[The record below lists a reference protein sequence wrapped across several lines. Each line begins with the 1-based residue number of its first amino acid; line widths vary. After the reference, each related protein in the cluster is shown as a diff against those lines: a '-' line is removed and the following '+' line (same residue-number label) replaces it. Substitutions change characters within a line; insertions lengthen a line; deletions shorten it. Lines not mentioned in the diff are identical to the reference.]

1 MPSRTLAGF
10 ATPRYSLVTIRLAK
24 RVQRIKPSPTLA
36 VTARAARLKAEG
48 KDIIGLGAG
57 EPDFDTPVHI
67 ADAGVAAIRAGHTR
81 YTSVDGTNELKDA
94 IIAKFRRDNG
104 LEYARN
110 QILVSSGAKQT
121 VFNLCC
127 ALLDTGDEAIIP
139 APYWVSYPDM
149 VLVADGT
156 PVAIDTRMED
166 GFKITPA
173 QLEAAITPRTRLF
186 ILNSPSN
193 PTGAAYSRKELEAFG
208 AVLARHPEIVIG
220 TDDMYEH
227 IWWGPEPFTSFAT
240 ANPSLYGRTVTING
254 HSKSYAMTGWRIGY
268 CGGPA
273 EVVAAMATIQGQST
287 SNASSISQKAA
298 TVALNSS
305 QDCVREMNVAFK
317 ARHDL
322 VVEGLNALPGI
333 RCIPGWG
340 TFYAFANVELAMR
353 LVGAADDNAFAE
365 FLINEAG
372 VAVVPGSAFGA
383 PGHFRLSF
391 AASAETLKDALG
403 RMGRALAGA
412 QARKRA

>member
-1 MPSRTLAGF
+1 M
-10 ATPRYSLVTIRLAK
+10 TIRLSK

-36 VTARAARLKAEG
+36 VTARAARLKSEG

-81 YTSVDGTNELKDA
+81 YTNVEGTNELKDA
-94 IIAKFRRDNG
+94 IIAKFRRDND
-104 LEYARN
+104 LEYARS
-110 QILVSSGAKQT
+110 QVLVSSGAKQT

-127 ALLDTGDEAIIP
+127 ALLDPGDEAIIL

-156 PVAIDTRMED
+156 PVPVFAGIRD
-166 GFKITPA
+166 GFKITAA
-173 QLEAAITPRTRLF
+173 QLEAAITTRTRLF

-193 PTGAAYSRKELEAFG
+193 PTGAAYSKAELQAFG
-208 AVLARHPEIVIG
+208 AVLAKHPQIVIG

-240 ANPSLYGRTVTING
+240 ANPQLYGRTVTING
-254 HSKSYAMTGWRIGY
+254 CSKSYAMTGWRLGY

-273 EVVAAMATIQGQST
+273 EVIAAMATIQGQST

-298 TVALNSS
+298 TVALNAP
-305 QDCVREMNVAFK
+305 QNCVAEFNSAFK

-322 VVEGLNALPGI
+322 VVDGLNALPGVK
-333 RCIPGWG
+333 CIPGWG
-340 TFYAFANVELAMR
+340 TFYAFANVEQAMKI
-353 LVGAADDNAFAE
+353 VGAADDNAFAE

-383 PGHFRLSF
+383 PGYFRLSF
-391 AASAETLKDALG
+391 AAATETLKDALA
-403 RMGRALAGA
+403 RMQRALTGA
-412 QARKRA
+412 KAQKRA

>member
-1 MPSRTLAGF
+1 M
-10 ATPRYSLVTIRLAK
+10 TIRLAK

-36 VTARAARLKAEG
+36 VTARAAKLKAEG

-57 EPDFDTPVHI
+57 EPDFDTPAHI
-67 ADAGVAAIRAGHTR
+67 ADAGIAAIRAGHTR
-81 YTSVDGTNELKDA
+81 YTNVEGTNELKDA
-94 IIAKFRRDNG
+94 IIGKFRRDNG
-104 LEYARN
+104 LDYARN

-127 ALLDTGDEAIIP
+127 ALLDAGDEAIIP

-149 VLVADGT
+149 VLIADGT
-156 PVAIDTRMED
+156 PVPVAADMD
-166 GFKITPA
+166 AGFRITPA
-173 QLEAAITPRTRLF
+173 QLEAAITKRTRLF

-193 PTGAAYSRKELEAFG
+193 PTGAAYSRAELEAFG
-208 AVLARHPEIVIG
+208 AVLAKHPDVVIG

-227 IWWGPEPFTSFAT
+227 IWWGPEPFCSFAT
-240 ANPSLYGRTVTING
+240 ANPGLDGRTVTING
-254 HSKSYAMTGWRIGY
+254 CSKSYAMTGWRIGY

-273 EVVAAMATIQGQST
+273 ELIAAMATIQGQST

-298 TVALNSS
+298 TVALNAP

-322 VVEGLNALPGI
+322 VVAGLNSLPGV
-333 RCIPGWG
+333 RCLAGWG
-340 TFYAFANVELAMR
+340 TFYAFANVEQAMR
-353 LVGAADDNAFAE
+353 IVGAADDNAFAE

-391 AASAETLKDALG
+391 AASTDTLEDALA
-403 RMGRALAGA
+403 RMRRVLSRARA
-412 QARKRA
+412 QKRA